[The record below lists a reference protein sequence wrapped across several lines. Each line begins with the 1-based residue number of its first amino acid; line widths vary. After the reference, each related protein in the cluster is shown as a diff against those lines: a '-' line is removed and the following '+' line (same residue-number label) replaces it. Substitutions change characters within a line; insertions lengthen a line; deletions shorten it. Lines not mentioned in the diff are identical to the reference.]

1 MLLVT
6 ALHVGNF
13 RKLRSREA
21 SLARSRP
28 GLVGFAAVVDVVV
41 SVLTYIF
48 EMASPAGPRI
58 LGESAQSA
66 GGRWWTRL
74 EGKVPSPG
82 GTRRQLQVS
91 FWQRR
96 LSSAGDFGVDRDL
109 VKKAAS
115 DDAKRKR
122 IAFQKFDP
130 EKRQATTAKATAK
143 KAASRAKAREESER
157 VPLHFNVADRDVTK
171 EQIDAVIDALYKNEG
186 DARAAV
192 LQLQRARWIGA
203 TVDEAELLARVGR
216 LPGGS
221 HHLVQLER
229 LKARAAAAEPP
240 PAAHPQLAWV
250 QGARSRAI

>member
-1 MLLVT
+1 
-6 ALHVGNF
+6 
-13 RKLRSREA
+13 
-21 SLARSRP
+21 
-28 GLVGFAAVVDVVV
+28 
-41 SVLTYIF
+41 
-48 EMASPAGPRI
+48 MASPARGPRI
-58 LGESAQSA
+58 LGEPVQSE

-74 EGKVPSPG
+74 EGDVPSPC
-82 GTRRQLQVS
+82 GTRRLLQVS

-96 LSSAGDFGVDRDL
+96 LSSAGEFGVDRDL
-109 VKKAAS
+109 AKNAAS

-122 IAFQKFDP
+122 LAYEKFDP
-130 EKRQATTAKATAK
+130 AKKKATTAKATAK

-171 EQIDAVIDALYKNEG
+171 EQIDAVIDALYSSKG
-186 DARAAV
+186 DAQAAV
-192 LQLQRARWIGA
+192 LQLQRTRWVGA
-203 TVDEAELLARVGR
+203 TVDAAELLARVGR
-216 LPGGS
+216 LAGGS

>member
-1 MLLVT
+1 
-6 ALHVGNF
+6 
-13 RKLRSREA
+13 
-21 SLARSRP
+21 
-28 GLVGFAAVVDVVV
+28 
-41 SVLTYIF
+41 
-48 EMASPAGPRI
+48 MASPAGPRI
-58 LGESAQSA
+58 LGEPAQSA

-74 EGKVPSPG
+74 EGEVPSPLG
-82 GTRRQLQVS
+82 SQRTLQVS

-96 LSSAGDFGVDRDL
+96 LSSAGEFGVDRNLAKDS
-109 VKKAAS
+109 AS

-130 EKRQATTAKATAK
+130 ETSQATTAKATAK
-143 KAASRAKAREESER
+143 KAASRAKAREERER
-157 VPLHFNVADRDVTK
+157 IPLEADVADRDISK
-171 EQIDAVIDALYKNEG
+171 EQIDAVIDALYKNKG